1 VVETS
6 DPNSLAAPRWQRRP
20 EDRPEEILDAAVAV
34 FGDQGYARAKLEDV
48 ARQAG
53 VSKGTL
59 YLYFASKEELFREM
73 VRTRIVPTVE
83 EGEVAFEQWTG
94 TSRQLLEDTIKR
106 YWHVMTGERTACMV
120 RLVKAEMH
128 QFPELGQFYFDE
140 VILRSRRLLTA
151 VLQRGVASGEFR
163 AGVVEHGSRIIPG
176 LVAQMAE
183 SRRYFNTFDP
193 DARPDA
199 ELVRAIVDFV
209 EHGVAASPSASTSGA
224 A

>member
-1 VVETS
+1 MVETS

-48 ARQAG
+48 ARRAG

-94 TSRQLLEDTIKR
+94 TSRQLLEDSVKR
-106 YWHVMTGERTACMV
+106 YWRVMTGERTACMV

-128 QFPELGQFYFDE
+128 QFPELGHFYFDE

-209 EHGVAASPSASTSGA
+209 VHGVAAAPSGA